1 MFGIM
6 DEVNSDAFNLLG
18 NSSGDGDDDG
28 LSPQMKEAYEMFL
41 GELVFSPNDP
51 RMDIAENAEKSMDEG
66 FLAYLSSKVATSTD
80 VEEKMA
86 LGDLYE
92 MILDIQ
98 EKLELRKKTE
108 DREEQER
115 VDAEVARLARLER
128 EADEGASLT
137 DADVLRKVS
146 NMDTAAVRKEMGLD
160 VTEDGVIDTE
170 PVKKQTF
177 YQSELSPE
185 IRSSYEK
192 QLKKLLPPYKKSQ
205 DVTSVVAKNYD
216 KVDAQLVKILN
227 ERASN
232 GDADSQAVL
241 DAVAIEQQDRIAG
254 ATEKLKMVLSMGD
267 PMRMEGKIV
276 KLAKDEQIDEAFL
289 LLLEANADQA
299 KAAGATG
306 PAELM
311 YRLKERALQEKDKQ
325 STSKEIK
332 LLRQLLRESDKNKR
346 EALLE
351 DAFTPRESFLVP
363 ATAENI
369 NRAAEGEQPEEEK
382 PMPDVSPPD
391 FINACKAVLIN
402 FGNVGDGEFDLT
414 DKVKEIAA
422 DAEVVAT
429 RIYGQG
435 MSNTEQ
441 QDRMWKDCTT
451 SIFDLETMEI
461 EAERM
466 GDKAPWTTDGDDI
479 LPGFD
484 TDGRMKIGG

>member
-1 MFGIM
+1 M
-6 DEVNSDAFNLLG
+6 
-18 NSSGDGDDDG
+18 
-28 LSPQMKEAYEMFL
+28 
-41 GELVFSPNDP
+41 
-51 RMDIAENAEKSMDEG
+51 
-66 FLAYLSSKVATSTD
+66 
-80 VEEKMA
+80 
-86 LGDLYE
+86 
-92 MILDIQ
+92 
-98 EKLELRKKTE
+98 
-108 DREEQER
+108 
-115 VDAEVARLARLER
+115 ARLER

-137 DADVLRKVS
+137 DAYVLRKVS